1 MPFPA
6 VIGNEESIFNPA
18 KSRDGKMAYLISSST
33 TVFRSVGGF
42 VRELD
47 AAMMI
52 KSLNYQGLSEKSKKS
67 L

>member
-42 VRELD
+42 ARELD

-52 KSLNYQGLSEKSKKS
+52 KSLNYQVSEKSKKS